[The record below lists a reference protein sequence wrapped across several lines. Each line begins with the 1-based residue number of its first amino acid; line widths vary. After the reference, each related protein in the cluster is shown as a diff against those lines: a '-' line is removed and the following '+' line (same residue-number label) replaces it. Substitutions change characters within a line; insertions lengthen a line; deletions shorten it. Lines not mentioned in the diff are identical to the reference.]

1 MYRFR
6 HQYLGCCLCG
16 AGADRLG
23 PASAA
28 QDPASLSLAMGK
40 ERASACAKGVSLGGL
55 GGGGGAGGRHRTWNV
70 LRVMHIKEGPA
81 I

>member
-40 ERASACAKGVSLGGL
+40 ERASACAKGVSLVGTGR
-55 GGGGGAGGRHRTWNV
+55 GGGQGGGTEPG
-70 LRVMHIKEGPA
+70 MS
-81 I
+81 